1 MKPEYWNK
9 GKIFLSNNDKVLKN
23 IIKMFS
29 SENLELNSNH
39 YHALLNSIIGQ
50 QISVSAANT
59 IKARFFNLH
68 NKITPNN
75 VLKLDE
81 ISLKNCGLSRQKIL
95 YIKNISIFFLEN
107 KKFITN
113 IHSYDEIIIK
123 DQLISIK
130 GIGNWTADMFLLF
143 SYGSSDIFPEGDL
156 GFIKAISKLYKRE
169 IPISHSY
176 LKRLKK
182 RWSPYSSI
190 ATWYLWRSLDP
201 VPIIY

>member
-9 GKIFLSNNDKVLKN
+9 GKTYLSKNDKVLKN
-23 IIKMFS
+23 IIKLFS
-29 SENLELNSNH
+29 NENLELNSNY

-50 QISVSAANT
+50 QISVLAANS
-59 IKARFFNLH
+59 IKAKFFNLH
-68 NKITPNN
+68 NKIVPNN

-95 YIKNISIFFLEN
+95 YIKNISTFFLEN

-113 IHSYDEIIIK
+113 IHLYDEVSIK
-123 DQLISIK
+123 DKLISIK
-130 GIGNWTADMFLLF
+130 GVGNWTADMFLLF

-156 GFIKAISKLYKRE
+156 GFIKAISKFYKKK
-169 IPISHSY
+169 IPISQPY
-176 LKRLKK
+176 LKKLKK

-201 VPIIY
+201 TPITY

>member
-9 GKIFLSNNDKVLKN
+9 GKIYLSKNDKVLKN
-23 IIKMFS
+23 IIKLFS
-29 SENLELNSNH
+29 NENLELNSNH

-50 QISVSAANT
+50 QISVLAANS
-59 IKARFFNLH
+59 IKTKFFNLH
-68 NKITPNN
+68 NKIVPNN

-95 YIKNISIFFLEN
+95 YIKNISTFFLEN

-113 IHSYDEIIIK
+113 IHLYDEISIK
-123 DQLISIK
+123 DKLISIK
-130 GIGNWTADMFLLF
+130 GVGNWTADMFLLF

-156 GFIKAISKLYKRE
+156 GFIKAISKFYKKK
-169 IPISHSY
+169 IPISSSH
-176 LKRLKK
+176 LKK
-182 RWSPYSSI
+182 LKKQWSPYSSI

-201 VPIIY
+201 IPISY

>member
-9 GKIFLSNNDKVLKN
+9 GKIYLSKNDKVLKN
-23 IIKMFS
+23 IIKLFS
-29 SENLELNSNH
+29 NENLELNSNH

-50 QISVSAANT
+50 QISVLAANS
-59 IKARFFNLH
+59 IKTKFFNLH
-68 NKITPNN
+68 NKIVPNN

-95 YIKNISIFFLEN
+95 YIKNISTFFLEN

-113 IHSYDEIIIK
+113 IHLYDEISIK
-123 DQLISIK
+123 DKLISIK
-130 GIGNWTADMFLLF
+130 GVGNWTADMFLLF

-156 GFIKAISKLYKRE
+156 GFIKAISKFYKKK
-169 IPISHSY
+169 IPISQTY
-176 LKRLKK
+176 LKKLKK

-201 VPIIY
+201 VPITY

>member
-9 GKIFLSNNDKVLKN
+9 GKIYLSNNDKVLKN

-50 QISVSAANT
+50 QISVLAANS

-75 VLKLDE
+75 VLKLNE

-95 YIKNISIFFLEN
+95 YIKNISTFFLEN
-107 KKFITN
+107 KN
-113 IHSYDEIIIK
+113 
-123 DQLISIK
+123 
-130 GIGNWTADMFLLF
+130 LLLT
-143 SYGSSDIFPEGDL
+143 Y
-156 GFIKAISKLYKRE
+156 
-169 IPISHSY
+169 IPMMKY
-176 LKRLKK
+176 LLK
-182 RWSPYSSI
+182 I
-190 ATWYLWRSLDP
+190 N
-201 VPIIY
+201 